1 MNPSRPETFEPEM
14 LALLGAVYDDA
25 WLTVAAGYVYAD
37 AETLAEARAELA
49 AIMLR
54 LAERELASGD
64 LKEQAIRQFR
74 QVMTLSAAQRT
85 TPSKVAPTET
95 TPSDVSVRAN

>member
-1 MNPSRPETFEPEM
+1 MSPSRPETFEPEM

-25 WLTVAAGYVYAD
+25 WRTVAAGYVYAD

-54 LAERELASGD
+54 LAERQLASD
-64 LKEQAIRQFR
+64 QLKDQAIRQFR
-74 QVMTLSAAQRT
+74 QAMGMPVTQHPTPTELAPAEA
-85 TPSKVAPTET
+85 TPSG
-95 TPSDVSVRAN
+95 VSVPAN